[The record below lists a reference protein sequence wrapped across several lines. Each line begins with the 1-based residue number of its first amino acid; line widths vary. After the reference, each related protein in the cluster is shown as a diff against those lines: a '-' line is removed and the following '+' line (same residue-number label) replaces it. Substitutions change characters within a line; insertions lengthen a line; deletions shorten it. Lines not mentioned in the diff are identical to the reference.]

1 MTDKE
6 RLDAAMKKILSV
18 SKEEIQR
25 RIEAEKRVKEKPS
38 QNGPTRLLS
47 R

>member
-18 SKEEIQR
+18 SKQEIQR
-25 RIEAEKRVKEKPS
+25 RIEAEKCVKRSEHPGSK
-38 QNGPTRLLS
+38 G
-47 R
+47 